1 MLKSKQTKQL
11 TDQDMQDYVDKFMD
25 IYRKDKN
32 SRYRSHDHVHCVYL
46 KNRHDNSPVTLDYV
60 ALHLF
65 AFLGS
70 WGMLCRR
77 SFLMLKDYL
86 FLIPV
91 IEILNQPEYDGLCD
105 IDLTDANP
113 NLDKSRYIATVIAL
127 IGELKEYFMSQT
139 YYKIEKDKETGIAKH
154 IAFTLGDVHDTVIG
168 KILLATLG
176 CIPAYD
182 RYVVAGMKAEGL
194 CGILGKRNLSDLVDY
209 SRAHDS
215 ILKKIMA
222 SVNADVQRESGYSTL
237 VYPVA
242 KILDMLFW
250 EYGYDIL

>member
-11 TDQDMQDYVDKFMD
+11 TDQQMQDYVDKFMD

-32 SRYRSHDHVHCVYL
+32 SRYRSYDHVHCVYL
-46 KNRHDNSPVTLDYV
+46 KNRHDNSPATLDYV

-70 WGMLCRR
+70 WGMLCRGA
-77 SFLMLKDYL
+77 FLLQKDYR

-91 IEILNQPEYDGLCD
+91 IKILNQPKYDGLCD
-105 IDLTDANP
+105 VDLTDAN
-113 NLDKSRYIATVIAL
+113 LDKSWYIATVMEL

-139 YYKIEKDKETGIAKH
+139 YYKIEKDKEATVAKN
-154 IAFTLGDVHDTVIG
+154 IAFTLNDVHDTVIG

-182 RYVVAGMKAEGL
+182 KYVVAGMKTEGL
-194 CGILGKRNLSDLVDY
+194 CGTLGKRSLSDLVDY
-209 SRAHDS
+209 SRAHAG
-215 ILKKIMA
+215 ILQKIMA
-222 SVNADVQRESGYSTL
+222 SVNADVQREGECSQL
-237 VYPVA
+237 IYPVA

-250 EYGYDIL
+250 EYGYDISER

>member
-1 MLKSKQTKQL
+1 ML
-11 TDQDMQDYVDKFMD
+11 TDQQRQAYVNKFMY
-25 IYRKDKN
+25 IYLQDKN
-32 SRYRSHDHVHCVYL
+32 SRYRSYDHVHCVYL
-46 KNRHDNSPVTLDYV
+46 KNRHDNSPETLDYV

-70 WGMLCRR
+70 WGMLCRGA
-77 SFLMLKDYL
+77 FLLQKDYR

-91 IEILNQPEYDGLCD
+91 VKKLNQPKYDGLCD
-105 IDLTDANP
+105 IDLTDAK
-113 NLDKSRYIATVIAL
+113 LDKSKYIATVTEL
-127 IGELKEYFMSQT
+127 IGELKKYFMSKT
-139 YYKIEKDKETGIAKH
+139 YYKIEKDKETDVAKNT
-154 IAFTLGDVHDTVIG
+154 AFILGDVHDTVIG

-194 CGILGKRNLSDLVDY
+194 CGTLGNRSLSDLVDY
-209 SRAHDS
+209 SRTHAS
-215 ILKKIMA
+215 IVKQIMA
-222 SVNADVQRESGYSTL
+222 SVNADVQRESGRRTL
-237 VYPVA
+237 IYPVA